1 MLFQKKSDF
10 LVCRDSDGTVMDTR
24 TIKHYNCFGPS
35 FVDVYAIQD
44 HKEEILKEWNRINLF
59 SITRGINRFQGLN
72 DILDYVGKFGYSY
85 SGKESFASWVKT
97 TKELSPRALKEY
109 REANEKDN
117 LCRKLALQWSDEV
130 NRRISLLPL
139 GQPFAPVKEIISQI
153 KDEVDLVGVSSANE
167 GAVTEEW
174 KGAGIYSLFRFVA
187 CQSVGKKDRI
197 IQKALECGYEKD
209 NTVRLG
215 DALGDIEAS
224 KANGVHFFPILPG
237 KETESWEEFYKEGLP
252 HLLSH
257 TFTLEYQEQLY
268 KKFFD
273 CLK

>member
-10 LVCRDSDGTVMDTR
+10 LVCRDSDGTVRDTR

-35 FVDVYAIQD
+35 FTDVYSI
-44 HKEEILKEWNRINLF
+44 KEHREEVLKEWNRINLY

-72 DILDYVGKFGYSY
+72 DILDYVSKFGYSY
-85 SGKESFASWVKT
+85 KGKDGFASWVKT

-109 REANEKDN
+109 RANNDPDN
-117 LCRKLALQWSDEV
+117 LTRQLALKWSDEV
-130 NRRISLLPL
+130 NRRIGLLPL
-139 GQPFAPVKEIISQI
+139 GQPFAPVKGIIRKI

-167 GAVTEEW
+167 GAVNEEW
-174 KGAGIYSLFRFVA
+174 KGAGIYPLFRFVA

-197 IQKALECGYEKD
+197 IKKSLECGYDKE

-215 DALGDIEAS
+215 DALGDIDAS

-237 KETESWEEFYKEGLP
+237 HEVASWKEFEEEGLP
-252 HLLSH
+252 RLLSH
-257 TFTLEYQEQLY
+257 TFTEDYQQQLY
-268 KKFFD
+268 QKFFD